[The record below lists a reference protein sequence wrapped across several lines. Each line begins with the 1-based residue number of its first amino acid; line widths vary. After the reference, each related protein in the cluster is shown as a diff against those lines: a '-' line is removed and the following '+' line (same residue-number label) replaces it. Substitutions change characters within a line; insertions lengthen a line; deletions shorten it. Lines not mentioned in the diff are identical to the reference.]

1 VRESFDAVREAK
13 AEDDESARDDASKER
28 RRDGD

>member
-1 VRESFDAVREAK
+1 VREAK